1 MKSASPPFAPLDIT
15 ADFPK
20 STPAGVSPVLC
31 SHPFCWQGGCGHGD
45 PKEARNPGSD
55 RDDQFDLDA
64 LLHPAGAFTH
74 PAEVVRDPD
83 LTFNEKRAILASW
96 ASDACAVEAVPDL
109 RCAPDAGRT
118 VTFDAAM
125 DALRELDRQT
135 EAFRPPRHYRK
146 VLANRIPGVFGRK
159 SRGNGQGSQL
169 D

>member
-1 MKSASPPFAPLDIT
+1 MGTPRKPAS
-15 ADFPK
+15 
-20 STPAGVSPVLC
+20 
-31 SHPFCWQGGCGHGD
+31 
-45 PKEARNPGSD
+45 PGSD

-109 RCAPDAGRT
+109 RCAPDAGPT
-118 VTFDAAM
+118 VTFDDVM

>member
-1 MKSASPPFAPLDIT
+1 MG
-15 ADFPK
+15 
-20 STPAGVSPVLC
+20 TPRKPAI
-31 SHPFCWQGGCGHGD
+31 
-45 PKEARNPGSD
+45 PGSD

-83 LTFNEKRAILASW
+83 LTFNEKRAILASS

-118 VTFDAAM
+118 VTFDDVM

-159 SRGNGQGSQL
+159 SRGNDQGSQL
-169 D
+169 DCHQRREFHLKPAV